1 MRSST
6 EAVTRED
13 RLIAGFAALA
23 IAIHVLEASF
33 PSPVPGI
40 KPGLANVI
48 NLIVLLRYSW
58 RMTLWVGGLR
68 VLVGSLLVGSF
79 LAPGFWLSASGATAS
94 LLVLGLGAAWNQWR
108 PQWALTAVGLALLS
122 STAHMAAQFFMA
134 YQWFVPHSGL
144 LRLLPVLLSAALVFG
159 LVSGLL
165 AQSIVQRLA
174 SHDPPPNT

>member
-6 EAVTRED
+6 ELVTRED

-108 PQWALTAVGLALLS
+108 PGWSLSAVGLALLS
-122 STAHMAAQFFMA
+122 STAHMAAQFFTA

-144 LRLLPVLLSAALVFG
+144 LRLLPVLLTAALIFG

-174 SHDPPPNT
+174 SDDQPPNT

>member
-1 MRSST
+1 
-6 EAVTRED
+6 
-13 RLIAGFAALA
+13 
-23 IAIHVLEASF
+23 
-33 PSPVPGI
+33 
-40 KPGLANVI
+40 
-48 NLIVLLRYSW
+48 
-58 RMTLWVGGLR
+58 MTLWVGGLR